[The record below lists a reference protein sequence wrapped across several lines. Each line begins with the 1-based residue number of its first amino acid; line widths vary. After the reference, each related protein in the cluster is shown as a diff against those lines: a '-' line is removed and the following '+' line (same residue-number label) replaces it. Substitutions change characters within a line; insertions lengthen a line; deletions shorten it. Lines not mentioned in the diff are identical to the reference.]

1 MHQLVKKPVAE
12 RALASSDWLG
22 AAYLPAAAEV
32 RRILVTVA
40 SLIVVLGCARE
51 WLRLGYHV
59 EGTSFFNLN
68 REQNIGA
75 WFSTLMLAGCAL
87 LLMTAGRRAVALKQP
102 RAFFWFVLSA
112 TFVALSID
120 EASSVHE
127 SLMVP
132 IHDALRS
139 DGVFRYAWVVPALV
153 MVPLFASIS
162 VPFLF
167 SLPRRTALW
176 FVASGAVY
184 VTGALGF
191 EMLEGLTDGVGVTFV
206 TYYLIEETLEIAGT
220 LSFLFSLMD
229 YLVSVPPIGPLEFPA
244 E

>member
-1 MHQLVKKPVAE
+1 VHQLVQKPEAE
-12 RALASSDWLG
+12 RGVASHDWLG
-22 AAYLPAAAEV
+22 AAYLPVAAEV

-40 SLIVVLGCARE
+40 SLIVVVGCARE
-51 WLRLGYHV
+51 WLRLSYQV

-87 LLMTAGRRAVALKQP
+87 LLVTAGRRAVALKQP

-120 EASSVHE
+120 EASSIHE

-132 IHDALRS
+132 IHDALHS

-153 MVPLFASIS
+153 LVPLFGFIS
-162 VPFLF
+162 APFLF
-167 SLPRRTALW
+167 SLPRRTALR
-176 FVASGAVY
+176 FFGAGAIY

-191 EMLEGLTDGVGVTFV
+191 EMLEGLTDGVGAVFV
-206 TYYLIEETLEIAGT
+206 TCYIVEETLEIVGI
-220 LSFLFSLMD
+220 LSFFFSLMD
-229 YLVSVPPIGPLEFPA
+229 FLAAAPPFCPLEFPV

>member
-1 MHQLVKKPVAE
+1 MHQLVQKPVAE
-12 RALASSDWLG
+12 RALAPRDWLG
-22 AAYLPAAAEV
+22 AAYLPKAAEV
-32 RRILVTVA
+32 RRSLVTLA

-75 WFSTLMLAGCAL
+75 WFSTLMLAACAL
-87 LLMTAGRRAVALKQP
+87 LLMTAGRRAMALRKP

-120 EASSVHE
+120 EASSIHE

-132 IHDALRS
+132 IHDALHS
-139 DGVFRYAWVVPALV
+139 DGMFRYAWVVPALV
-153 MVPLFASIS
+153 LVPLFAFVS

-176 FVASGAVY
+176 FLASGAVY
-184 VTGALGF
+184 VAGALGF
-191 EMLEGLTDGVGVTFV
+191 EMLEGLTDGEGVVFV
-206 TYYLIEETLEIAGT
+206 TCYIVEETLEIAGI
-220 LSFLFSLMD
+220 LSFFFSLMD
-229 YLVSVPPIGPLEFPA
+229 FLAAVPPVCPLEFPV